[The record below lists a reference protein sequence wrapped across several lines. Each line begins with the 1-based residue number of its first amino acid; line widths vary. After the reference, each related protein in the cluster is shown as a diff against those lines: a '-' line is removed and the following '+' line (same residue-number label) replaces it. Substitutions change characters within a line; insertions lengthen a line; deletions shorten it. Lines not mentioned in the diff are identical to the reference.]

1 MDAKDRCAQILKST
15 VLNGIDF
22 VEIAST
28 QQTTLRVHFLNGV
41 QLRGSLS
48 AAPLIDG
55 GETIA
60 TVTVLPIDDAT
71 DWGIDTGHLTL
82 TLRVQ
87 APGDF
92 SNYTLHLQSAA
103 LDQFFSTVQFS
114 FKALC
119 PSDLDCE
126 PPPVQCP
133 PVTADVPP
141 IDYLAKDFL
150 SFRQALLD
158 FSALRYPQW
167 QERSEADFGMMFL
180 EALAGTADDL
190 SYTQDR
196 VAAEATLETATQ
208 RRSVVRHARLVDYEP
223 APAMAASVILQF
235 DVAAGVTQIADGL
248 AMIASAPDGSSIVF
262 ETGNSLV
269 NRLIDPDS
277 GALRSEPPSTTASP
291 AWNRGVIQP
300 YWFDDSQR
308 CLNAGATQMYVLGRG
323 YKFIA
328 GQALLIE
335 TQAATSA
342 DPPIRQIVH
351 LLEDVGTPNQW
362 ATELCD
368 PVFTRPIDAANTSAP
383 FMTCPTSPPSPPGGN
398 APTAVTLIRWQSE
411 DALQAD
417 RDLTRTLLA
426 GNLVPATHGATV
438 AAEPFVIGAP
448 PPPPA
453 STPGTIVRTGP
464 RPTQDDGTPGT
475 PPAIHLYTL
484 ANTPVAWLQAPG
496 SNGGV
501 TDSDGPLPEIFLQQT
516 GPGESEIWDWFR
528 RLLDAGQFNLAYTLD
543 AARYRAIVRNSD
555 SSIQYE
561 YDGDGGDTIRFG
573 DGSFGE
579 PPEDGDRFQV
589 IYRVGGGAAG
599 NVAADSITQISPS
612 AAAGLLA
619 VTNPLP
625 ASGGADPE
633 SLETV
638 RRLAPQAFRAQQFRA
653 VIPADYQAAAET
665 LPWVQQAG
673 TAFRWTGSWLTVFTT
688 ADPRGAEQMTV
699 DQRSELVGLLNR
711 YRMAGYESYTL
722 DPQYLSLDILL
733 DVCAAADAFRSEVES
748 GIVNALS
755 ASNPQGFFNHANF
768 SFGESLERS
777 ALEAAIQAVPGVA
790 GVLGVRYRVRGLFS
804 IYLEMND
811 TVAAGSDQ
819 IVRCDNDPSL
829 PERGALNVNVQG
841 GK

>member
-1 MDAKDRCAQILKST
+1 MDAKDRRAQILKST

-22 VEIAST
+22 VEIASP
-28 QQTTLRVHFLNGV
+28 QQTTLRVHFLNDV

-60 TVTVLPIDDAT
+60 SVTVLPIDDST
-71 DWGIDTGHLTL
+71 DWGYDTGHLTL
-82 TLRVQ
+82 TLRVR

-103 LDQFFSTVQFS
+103 LDQFFSSVQFS

-133 PVTADVPP
+133 PVTTDVPP

-269 NRLIDPDS
+269 NRLIDPGS
-277 GALRSEPPSTTASP
+277 GAMRSEPPSTPASP

-300 YWFDDSQR
+300 YWFDNSQR
-308 CLNAGATQMYVLGRG
+308 CLSAGATQMYVLGRG
-323 YKFIA
+323 YDFIA

-368 PVFTRPIDAANTSAP
+368 TVFTRPIDPADTSAP

-398 APTAVTLIRWQSE
+398 APTAVTLIRWQSQ

-417 RDLTRTLLA
+417 RDLTQTLLA

-448 PPPPA
+448 A
-453 STPGTIVRTGP
+453 
-464 RPTQDDGTPGT
+464 
-475 PPAIHLYTL
+475 
-484 ANTPVAWLQAPG
+484 
-496 SNGGV
+496 
-501 TDSDGPLPEIFLQQT
+501 
-516 GPGESEIWDWFR
+516 
-528 RLLDAGQFNLAYTLD
+528 
-543 AARYRAIVRNSD
+543 AARIHP
-555 SSIQYE
+555 
-561 YDGDGGDTIRFG
+561 GD
-573 DGSFGE
+573 
-579 PPEDGDRFQV
+579 DRKN
-589 IYRVGGGAAG
+589 G
-599 NVAADSITQISPS
+599 
-612 AAAGLLA
+612 
-619 VTNPLP
+619 
-625 ASGGADPE
+625 
-633 SLETV
+633 
-638 RRLAPQAFRAQQFRA
+638 
-653 VIPADYQAAAET
+653 
-665 LPWVQQAG
+665 
-673 TAFRWTGSWLTVFTT
+673 
-688 ADPRGAEQMTV
+688 
-699 DQRSELVGLLNR
+699 
-711 YRMAGYESYTL
+711 
-722 DPQYLSLDILL
+722 
-733 DVCAAADAFRSEVES
+733 AAADAGRRHSRHSAGDTSLHAGECS
-748 GIVNALS
+748 GRMAAS
-755 ASNPQGFFNHANF
+755 AG
-768 SFGESLERS
+768 LER
-777 ALEAAIQAVPGVA
+777 
-790 GVLGVRYRVRGLFS
+790 
-804 IYLEMND
+804 
-811 TVAAGSDQ
+811 
-819 IVRCDNDPSL
+819 RCD
-829 PERGALNVNVQG
+829 G
-841 GK
+841 

>member
-1 MDAKDRCAQILKST
+1 MDAKDRRAQILKST

-22 VEIAST
+22 VEIASP
-28 QQTTLRVHFLNGV
+28 QQTTLRVHFLNDV

-60 TVTVLPIDDAT
+60 SVTVLPIDDST
-71 DWGIDTGHLTL
+71 DWGNDTGHLTL
-82 TLRVQ
+82 TLRAQ

-92 SNYTLHLQSAA
+92 SNYTLHMQSAA
-103 LDQFFSTVQFS
+103 LDQFFSIVQFS

-126 PPPVQCP
+126 PTPVQCP

-277 GALRSEPPSTTASP
+277 GALRSEPPSTPASP

-308 CLNAGATQMYVLGRG
+308 CLYAGVTQMYVLGRG
-323 YKFIA
+323 YDFIA

-362 ATELCD
+362 ATELSD
-368 PVFTRPIDAANTSAP
+368 PVFTRSIDAANTSAP
-383 FMTCPTSPPSPPGGN
+383 FMTGPTSPPS
-398 APTAVTLIRWQSE
+398 
-411 DALQAD
+411 
-417 RDLTRTLLA
+417 LL
-426 GNLVPATHGATV
+426 LHRC
-438 AAEPFVIGAP
+438 FVK
-448 PPPPA
+448 
-453 STPGTIVRTGP
+453 
-464 RPTQDDGTPGT
+464 
-475 PPAIHLYTL
+475 
-484 ANTPVAWLQAPG
+484 
-496 SNGGV
+496 
-501 TDSDGPLPEIFLQQT
+501 
-516 GPGESEIWDWFR
+516 
-528 RLLDAGQFNLAYTLD
+528 
-543 AARYRAIVRNSD
+543 
-555 SSIQYE
+555 
-561 YDGDGGDTIRFG
+561 
-573 DGSFGE
+573 
-579 PPEDGDRFQV
+579 
-589 IYRVGGGAAG
+589 
-599 NVAADSITQISPS
+599 
-612 AAAGLLA
+612 
-619 VTNPLP
+619 NP
-625 ASGGADPE
+625 
-633 SLETV
+633 
-638 RRLAPQAFRAQQFRA
+638 
-653 VIPADYQAAAET
+653 
-665 LPWVQQAG
+665 
-673 TAFRWTGSWLTVFTT
+673 
-688 ADPRGAEQMTV
+688 
-699 DQRSELVGLLNR
+699 
-711 YRMAGYESYTL
+711 
-722 DPQYLSLDILL
+722 
-733 DVCAAADAFRSEVES
+733 
-748 GIVNALS
+748 
-755 ASNPQGFFNHANF
+755 
-768 SFGESLERS
+768 
-777 ALEAAIQAVPGVA
+777 
-790 GVLGVRYRVRGLFS
+790 
-804 IYLEMND
+804 
-811 TVAAGSDQ
+811 
-819 IVRCDNDPSL
+819 
-829 PERGALNVNVQG
+829 
-841 GK
+841 

>member
-1 MDAKDRCAQILKST
+1 MDAKDRRAQILKST

-22 VEIAST
+22 VEIASP
-28 QQTTLRVHFLNGV
+28 QQTTLRVHFLNDV

-60 TVTVLPIDDAT
+60 SVTVLPIDDST
-71 DWGIDTGHLTL
+71 DWGNDTGHLTL

-92 SNYTLHLQSAA
+92 SNYTLHMQSAA
-103 LDQFFSTVQFS
+103 LDQFFSSVQFS

-277 GALRSEPPSTTASP
+277 GALRSEPPSTPASP

-323 YKFIA
+323 YKFIP

-362 ATELCD
+362 ATELMRSGFHAAHRCRQHFGAVHDLSNFAAIAARRQRAHGSD
-368 PVFTRPIDAANTSAP
+368 PYSMAERGRAAGRSRSHANSA
-383 FMTCPTSPPSPPGGN
+383 
-398 APTAVTLIRWQSE
+398 RRQ
-411 DALQAD
+411 
-417 RDLTRTLLA
+417 
-426 GNLVPATHGATV
+426 
-438 AAEPFVIGAP
+438 
-448 PPPPA
+448 
-453 STPGTIVRTGP
+453 
-464 RPTQDDGTPGT
+464 
-475 PPAIHLYTL
+475 
-484 ANTPVAWLQAPG
+484 PG
-496 SNGGV
+496 SRHSWR
-501 TDSDGPLPEIFLQQT
+501 DC
-516 GPGESEIWDWFR
+516 R
-528 RLLDAGQFNLAYTLD
+528 R
-543 AARYRAIVRNSD
+543 RAIR
-555 SSIQYE
+555 
-561 YDGDGGDTIRFG
+561 
-573 DGSFGE
+573 
-579 PPEDGDRFQV
+579 DRC
-589 IYRVGGGAAG
+589 
-599 NVAADSITQISPS
+599 S
-612 AAAGLLA
+612 AAAA
-619 VTNPLP
+619 RI
-625 ASGGADPE
+625 DPGDD
-633 SLETV
+633 
-638 RRLAPQAFRAQQFRA
+638 RKN
-653 VIPADYQAAAET
+653 
-665 LPWVQQAG
+665 G
-673 TAFRWTGSWLTVFTT
+673 T
-688 ADPRGAEQMTV
+688 
-699 DQRSELVGLLNR
+699 
-711 YRMAGYESYTL
+711 
-722 DPQYLSLDILL
+722 
-733 DVCAAADAFRSEVES
+733 AADAGRRHSRHSAGDTSLHAGEYS
-748 GIVNALS
+748 GRMA
-755 ASNPQGFFNHANF
+755 ARAGH
-768 SFGESLERS
+768 ER
-777 ALEAAIQAVPGVA
+777 
-790 GVLGVRYRVRGLFS
+790 
-804 IYLEMND
+804 
-811 TVAAGSDQ
+811 
-819 IVRCDNDPSL
+819 RCD
-829 PERGALNVNVQG
+829 G
-841 GK
+841 